1 MSIYRE
7 LPIDEKNRLVQEF
20 IESAVNLPNP
30 HNYPKVVQTMF
41 RFFLYGKGI
50 EV

>member
-20 IESAVNLPNP
+20 IESAVDLPNP
-30 HNYPKVVQTMF
+30 HNYPRVVQTMF